1 MSGSFATE
9 WGDICRKTGPRT
21 DVYKQER
28 GVSMLNR
35 LSFDTQKDLLIKGW
49 MSHDARWFMAVAEHF
64 GIQAAN
70 RLNQMVA
77 RELGRVEMKR
87 FMKALNLSPSRNME
101 EYLNLKKAALSMFG
115 PDLVD
120 YEIKILDHQSYE
132 MHLKRCFAHE
142 NIVKAGIK
150 DRYECGIFSRLQG
163 WIDAQGLEHELTPP
177 LAKCMKVLE
186 KECRYRI
193 TLRFA

>member
-1 MSGSFATE
+1 
-9 WGDICRKTGPRT
+9 
-21 DVYKQER
+21 
-28 GVSMLNR
+28 MLSN
-35 LSFDTQKDLLIKGW
+35 LSFDSQKDLLIKGW
-49 MSHDARWFMAVAEHF
+49 MSHDTRWYMAVAEHF
-64 GIQAAN
+64 GIEAAN

-101 EYLNLKKAALSMFG
+101 EYLNLKKATLSMFG
-115 PDLVD
+115 RDLVD

-150 DRYECGIFSRLQG
+150 DQYECGILSRLQG
-163 WIDAQGLEHELTPP
+163 WIDAQGLEHELTPA
-177 LAKCMKVLE
+177 LGKCMKVLG
-186 KECRYRI
+186 KECSYNI
-193 TLRFA
+193 VIRFH